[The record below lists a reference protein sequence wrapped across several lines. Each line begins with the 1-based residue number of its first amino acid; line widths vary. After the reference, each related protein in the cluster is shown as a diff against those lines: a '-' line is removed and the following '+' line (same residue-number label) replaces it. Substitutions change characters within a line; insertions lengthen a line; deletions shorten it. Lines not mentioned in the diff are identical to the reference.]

1 MQRRRRR
8 RKTRQL
14 YFRLIFLIVIVVVS
28 FNLIR
33 RTTAKYKS
41 TGTSNANIDFAYYLV
56 KEQSISQEL
65 KLQSILPRD
74 EAYVYTFLVA
84 NYNETE
90 RTQTALEYT
99 FKLKTTTNLP
109 LQYSVH
115 LDGQNTELIT
125 SITTDQDS
133 DGTYFKNITIQ
144 GDELG
149 FRQNEQKTYKLEVTF
164 PKQYNRAEYEGIVE
178 YIEITIDS
186 KQKIS

>member
-14 YFRLIFLIVIVVVS
+14 YFRLVFWLIIALVA
-28 FNLIR
+28 FNLIKG
-33 RTTAKYKS
+33 TMAKYKTS
-41 TGTSNANIDFAYYLV
+41 GTSSTNIDFAYYLV
-56 KEQSISQEL
+56 KEQSISQQL

-84 NYNETE
+84 NHTETE

-99 FKLKTTTNLP
+99 IKLKTTTNLH
-109 LQYSVH
+109 LEYSVH
-115 LDGQNTELIT
+115 LDGETTELIT
-125 SITTDQDS
+125 GITTTQDS

-149 FRQNEQKTYKLEVTF
+149 FSQNEDKIYKLEVTF
-164 PKQYNRAEYEGIVE
+164 PKQYNHAEYEGIIE
-178 YIEITIDS
+178 YIELTIDS

>member
-1 MQRRRRR
+1 M
-8 RKTRQL
+8 
-14 YFRLIFLIVIVVVS
+14 
-28 FNLIR
+28 
-33 RTTAKYKS
+33 AKYKS
-41 TGTSNANIDFAYYLV
+41 TGTSNANIDFAYYIV

-84 NYNETE
+84 NHNETE

-99 FKLKTTTNLP
+99 FKIKATTNLP

-115 LDGQNTELIT
+115 RDGETTELIT

-144 GDELG
+144 GDNLG
-149 FRQNEQKTYKLEVTF
+149 FRQNEEKTYKLEVIF